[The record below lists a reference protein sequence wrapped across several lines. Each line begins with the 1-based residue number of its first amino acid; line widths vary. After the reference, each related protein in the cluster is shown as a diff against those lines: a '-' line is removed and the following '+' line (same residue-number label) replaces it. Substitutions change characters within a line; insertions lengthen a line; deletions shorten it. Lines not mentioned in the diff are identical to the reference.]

1 MEKILNLTAHDI
13 VEYYLKDCED
23 PEARHLVLKDQ
34 NNTSPWEVLPQ
45 SGQLA
50 TADRMVVGS
59 GHNHRITYENVSDLP
74 EGYDIYVV
82 SGVYVDACQ
91 KLGRDISKLRVSY
104 GAVYDATDPRKV
116 IGCLGLAIPV
126 QVMCELRFG
135 V

>member
-13 VEYYLKDCED
+13 IEYNIEDCVD
-23 PEARHLVLKDQ
+23 AQARHLVLKDQ
-34 NNTSPWEVLPQ
+34 ELTSPWEVLPQ

-50 TADRMVVGS
+50 TAERVVVGS
-59 GHNHRITYENVSDLP
+59 GHNHEITYKNVSDLP
-74 EGYDIYVV
+74 EGYDLYVV

-91 KLGRDISKLRVSY
+91 KLGRDTSKLRVSY

-126 QVMCELRFG
+126 
-135 V
+135 